1 MAWRD
6 VKDWRGV
13 SHPTLDPS
21 TSLRMSGP
29 APGQGTPSPKPQIPR
44 RASEWDWG
52 ESGDG
57 GPKAW
62 FRRAKI
68 AGMSMGLDSNG
79 RRLSE
84 RVGEVVESDSTAFE
98 AQCYRLQ
105 EPPALG
111 SLVVADDGAMEVL
124 GVVSG
129 AGTSSIQ
136 PGRRALARG
145 EDEESVESLYANNPQ
160 IEKLLMTTFRAEIV
174 GYREAGRI
182 VQRLPAR
189 PPRVHSFVCG
199 CSLEEQASF
208 GGSFEFLSIL
218 VGGRGQVGDQ
228 LIGACLR
235 QLSEAADD
243 PREFL
248 VGAGKALTVI
258 WASEPQRLYTLL
270 SGIRP

>member
-1 MAWRD
+1 M
-6 VKDWRGV
+6 
-13 SHPTLDPS
+13 
-21 TSLRMSGP
+21 
-29 APGQGTPSPKPQIPR
+29 
-44 RASEWDWG
+44 
-52 ESGDG
+52 
-57 GPKAW
+57 
-62 FRRAKI
+62 RAKI
-68 AGMSMGLDSNG
+68 VGMNAGLESSGS
-79 RRLSE
+79 RLAD

-111 SLVVADDGAMEVL
+111 SLVVADDGEVTVL

-145 EDEESVESLYANNPQ
+145 ESEESVESLYANNPQ

-174 GYREAGRI
+174 GYREGGRAV

-189 PPRVHSFVCG
+189 PPRVHSFVYE
-199 CSLEEQASF
+199 CSAEEQARF
-208 GGSFEFLSIL
+208 GESLEFLSIL
-218 VGGRGQVGDQ
+218 VGAKGEGGDQ

-235 QLSEAADD
+235 RLSAAVED

-248 VGAGKALTVI
+248 VRAGKALTVI
-258 WASEPQRLYTLL
+258 WASEPQRLYALL
-270 SGIRP
+270 AGIRP